1 MFRLGSKASAVRPA
15 LSHGTTLAS
24 LGVSKHIKPNV
35 QARTFATEKQLK
47 TRMKAVNNIKKI
59 TRAMKMVAAAKL
71 RRSQEALEVARDFS
85 KSITALWP
93 DPEKKTGESKTEE
106 KKTGNRAIIGI
117 TSDRGLCGA
126 VNAVVIRDIKG
137 RLNNLSEADKANP
150 PTVCLYGEKARIAL
164 ERQFSQYFGFA
175 VAEQSKLKR
184 YTFRQALAMASVLN
198 EQKFDDSL
206 LIYNY
211 FKSLL
216 AYETRAIPWF
226 SLETGLSNPNTFI
239 EYEIEGDNDFWEN
252 LYEFRS
258 AVRLYHFFAETETAE
273 LSSRMNAMGGSAKNA
288 GEMLD
293 RLRLMYNRTRQA
305 RITTELIEII
315 SGAVALE

>member
-1 MFRLGSKASAVRPA
+1 M
-15 LSHGTTLAS
+15 
-24 LGVSKHIKPNV
+24 
-35 QARTFATEKQLK
+35 ATEKQLK

-71 RRSQEALEVARDFS
+71 RRSQEALEQAREFS
-85 KSITALWP
+85 KAMTAIWP
-93 DPEKKTGESKTEE
+93 DPVKTAETKTEE
-106 KKTGNRAIIGI
+106 KKTANRALIGI

-137 RLNNLSEADKANP
+137 RLNALSDTDKLNP
-150 PTVCLYGEKARIAL
+150 PTVCLLGEKARIAL
-164 ERQFSQYFGFA
+164 ERSFSQYFGFA

-184 YTFRQALAMASVLN
+184 YTFKQAMAMANLLS
-198 EQKFDDSL
+198 EQKFDDSIL
-206 LIYNY
+206 VYNY

-216 AYETRAIPWF
+216 SYETRAIPWF
-226 SLETGLSNPNTFI
+226 SLETGLSNPNTFV

-258 AVRLYHFFAETETAE
+258 SVRLFHFFAETETAE

>member
-1 MFRLGSKASAVRPA
+1 MAS
-15 LSHGTTLAS
+15 
-24 LGVSKHIKPNV
+24 
-35 QARTFATEKQLK
+35 EKQLK

-59 TRAMKMVAAAKL
+59 TKAMKMVAAAKL
-71 RRSQEALEVARDFS
+71 RRSQEALESARNFS
-85 KSITALWP
+85 QSLTQLIP
-93 DPEKKTGESKTEE
+93 DPKKEEGKEE
-106 KKTGNRAIIGI
+106 KKGPNRAFIGI

-126 VNAVVIRDIKG
+126 VNSVVIRDIKH
-137 RLNNLSEADKANP
+137 RFNQMSEADKAVP
-150 PTVCLYGEKARIAL
+150 PTVCLFGEKARNAL
-164 ERQFSQYFGFA
+164 ERTFGQYFSIA

-184 YTFRQALAMASVLN
+184 NTFKQSLHMATLLN
-198 EQKFDDSL
+198 DLKLDDSI

-216 AYETRAIPWF
+216 TYETRAVSWP
-226 SLETGLSNPNTFI
+226 SLQTVLNNENQFV

-252 LYEFRS
+252 LYDFRT
-258 AVRLYHFFAETETAE
+258 AVRLFHFFAETETSE

-293 RLRLMYNRTRQA
+293 RLRLQYNRTRQA

-315 SGAVALE
+315 SGAVALTE

>member
-1 MFRLGSKASAVRPA
+1 M
-15 LSHGTTLAS
+15 
-24 LGVSKHIKPNV
+24 
-35 QARTFATEKQLK
+35 ATEKQLK

-71 RRSQEALEVARDFS
+71 RRSQEALEVARAFA
-85 KSITALWP
+85 KSMNEMMP
-93 DPEKKTGESKTEE
+93 DVDTKKAAATEAKTEE
-106 KKTGNRAIIGI
+106 KKLANRALIGI

-126 VNAVVIRDIKG
+126 VNSVVIRDIKG
-137 RLNNLSEADKANP
+137 RLNTMSDAEKANP
-150 PTVCLYGEKARIAL
+150 PSVVLYGEKGRIGL
-164 ERQFSQYFGFA
+164 ERGFGNYFAFA
-175 VAEQSKLKR
+175 IAEQGKMKR
-184 YTFRQALAMASVLN
+184 NTFKQSLAMANLLT
-198 EQKFDDSL
+198 EYKFDDSL

-216 AYETRAIPWF
+216 SYETRAVPWP
-226 SLETGLSNPNTFI
+226 SLETMVNASQNQLI

-252 LYEFRS
+252 FYDFRA
-258 AVRLYHFFAETETAE
+258 AVRLYHFFAETETSE

-293 RLRLMYNRTRQA
+293 ALRLQYNRTRQA

>member
-1 MFRLGSKASAVRPA
+1 M
-15 LSHGTTLAS
+15 
-24 LGVSKHIKPNV
+24 
-35 QARTFATEKQLK
+35 ATEKQLK

-71 RRSQEALEVARDFS
+71 RRSQEALEQAREFS
-85 KSITALWP
+85 KSMTALWP
-93 DPEKKTGESKTEE
+93 DPEKKTAEAKTDE
-106 KKTGNRAIIGI
+106 KKTGNRALIAI

-137 RLNNLSEADKANP
+137 RLNSLSEAERANP
-150 PTVCLYGEKARIAL
+150 PTVCLFGEKARIAL
-164 ERQFSQYFGFA
+164 DRSFSQYFGFA

-184 YTFRQALAMASVLN
+184 YTFKQALAMASILS
-198 EQKFDDSL
+198 EQKFDDSIV
-206 LIYNY
+206 IYNH

-226 SLETGLSNPNTFI
+226 SLDSGLANPNTFV

-258 AVRLYHFFAETETAE
+258 GVRLFHFFAETETSE

-293 RLRLMYNRTRQA
+293 KLRLMYNRTRQA

-315 SGAVALE
+315 SGAVALEE

>member
-1 MFRLGSKASAVRPA
+1 VKPVGWLRGSSAVPNTA
-15 LSHGTTLAS
+15 LAHMRAPVKVQQRGMAS
-24 LGVSKHIKPNV
+24 
-35 QARTFATEKQLK
+35 EKQLK

-59 TRAMKMVAAAKL
+59 TKAMKMVAAAKL
-71 RRSQEALEVARDFS
+71 RRSQESLESARAFS
-85 KSITALWP
+85 QSLTQLIP
-93 DPEKKTGESKTEE
+93 DPKAGDAKDEKKGP
-106 KKTGNRAIIGI
+106 NRAFVGI

-126 VNAVVIRDIKG
+126 VNSVVIRDIKG
-137 RLNNLSEADKANP
+137 RFNTMSEADKAVP
-150 PTVCLYGEKARIAL
+150 PTVCLFGEKARIAL
-164 ERQFSQYFGFA
+164 ERNLGHYFSFA
-175 VAEQSKLKR
+175 ITEQSKLKR
-184 YTFRQALAMASVLN
+184 YTFKQALHLATILN
-198 EQKFDDSL
+198 DLKLDDSL

-216 AYETRAIPWF
+216 TYETRAVPWP
-226 SLETGLSNPNTFI
+226 SLQTVLNSENQFV

-252 LYEFRS
+252 LYDFRT
-258 AVRLYHFFAETETAE
+258 AVRLFHFFAETETSE

-293 RLRLMYNRTRQA
+293 RLRLQYNRTRQA